1 MKKLPEIIFV
11 SYKVARFFDLFHP
24 LIRNF
29 ISREQALNVAFN
41 YSFERGAFVCVD
53 EVLRNDRGD
62 IISRRTIKTFRNE
75 STSPNS

>member
-24 LIRNF
+24 LVRDF

-53 EVLRNDRGD
+53 EVFRNGKGD

-75 STSPNS
+75 STNHNS